1 MHTHWQQKVF
11 SKLLGLQYKIICKK
25 GIDTKVADALFKKSS
40 HTSHCAAVSTC
51 TPQWVLEV
59 VSSYSVTMDMIS
71 KLSNDPITV
80 PHSTLQN
87 SVLRYKNR
95 IWIGNNPDLQ
105 TELLEACHFNALGEP
120 FRCASNL

>member
-1 MHTHWQQKVF
+1 
-11 SKLLGLQYKIICKK
+11 
-25 GIDTKVADALFKKSS
+25 
-40 HTSHCAAVSTC
+40 
-51 TPQWVLEV
+51 
-59 VSSYSVTMDMIS
+59 MDMIS

-105 TELLEACHFNALGEP
+105 TELLEACHFSALGEP